1 MFAGPAARNEV
12 MNNLNGPGN
21 AMNMDLNAH
30 ASYDDLEWGIEAK
43 EEDEKVISL
52 ISHRHY

>member
-1 MFAGPAARNEV
+1 MFAGPAVRNEV

-30 ASYDDLEWGIEAK
+30 ALYNDLEWGIEAK

-52 ISHRHY
+52 IPHCHY